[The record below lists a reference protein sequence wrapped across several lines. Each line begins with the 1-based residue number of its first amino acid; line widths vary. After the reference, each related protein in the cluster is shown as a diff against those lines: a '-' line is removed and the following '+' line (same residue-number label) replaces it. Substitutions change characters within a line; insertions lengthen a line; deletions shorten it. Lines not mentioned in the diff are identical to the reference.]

1 MTRKPLE
8 GVKVVEVANWVS
20 GPTCGVMLADYGAE
34 VIKVEHLQTGGDP
47 TRRWIPEIDPSPDL
61 INYVFEQINR
71 GKRSLALDL
80 GSEKGKEIFAR
91 LIKDSD
97 VMVTN
102 LRVGTAES
110 LGIDYE
116 SLSAINPAL
125 VYGRLTAY
133 GIKGPDKDR
142 PGYDMLS
149 YWARSGLMSAISP
162 ADGPP
167 VDLPCSLGD
176 VNTGT
181 FLFGAIM
188 MALYTRERTGKGA
201 VVDTSLYNAGIWGSA
216 ESIWSMLISGRP
228 LKSLA
233 EFISINPL
241 IKYYQCGD
249 GKWAQLCL
257 LQSDRAWLPF
267 CAAIARPDLAEEP
280 EYGSLQGRAVRSEEL
295 TAILKAHFKT
305 QPRDYWAARLDES
318 GLPWEP
324 ISSVEEV
331 GVSPQLEATGS
342 IVEVEHPQH
351 GSLKELASPFR
362 IGNES
367 FASKVS
373 APELG
378 ASTEVVLLDLGYSRE
393 EIVGLKEAG
402 VVL

>member
-1 MTRKPLE
+1 MSLKPLE

-34 VIKVEHLQTGGDP
+34 VIKVEHLQSGGDP
-47 TRRWIPEIDPSPDL
+47 TRGWIPNIDPIL
-61 INYVFEQINR
+61 NLVNYVFEQINR

-80 GSEKGKEIFAR
+80 GSEKGKEIFDR
-91 LIKDSD
+91 LIKDTD

-102 LRVGTAES
+102 LRVGTAEV

-116 SLSAINPAL
+116 SLSAINPGL

-133 GIKGPDKDR
+133 GTDGPDKDR

-162 ADGPP
+162 VDGPP

-176 VNTGT
+176 VTTGT

-188 MALYTRERTGKGA
+188 MALYARERTGKGA
-201 VVDTSLYNAGIWGSA
+201 VVDTSLYNAGVWGSA
-216 ESIWSMLISGRP
+216 ESIWSMLISKRP

-241 IKYYQCGD
+241 VKYYQCGD

-267 CAAIARPDLAEEP
+267 CAAIARPDLAAEP
-280 EYGSLQGRAVRSEEL
+280 KYGSLEDRAVHSEEL
-295 TAILKAHFKT
+295 TAILEAHFKT
-305 QPRDYWAARLDES
+305 QSRAHWAALLDAA

-324 ISSVEEV
+324 ISSIDEV

-342 IVEVEHPQH
+342 IVEVEHPRY
-351 GSLKELASPFR
+351 GALKELASPYKV
-362 IGNES
+362 GNES
-367 FASKVS
+367 FA
-373 APELG
+373 ADTGGPEFG
-378 ASTEVVLLDLGYSRE
+378 ASTEDVLLGLGYSGE
-393 EIVGLKEAG
+393 EIDGLRESG
-402 VVL
+402 VVM

>member
-1 MTRKPLE
+1 
-8 GVKVVEVANWVS
+8 
-20 GPTCGVMLADYGAE
+20 
-34 VIKVEHLQTGGDP
+34 
-47 TRRWIPEIDPSPDL
+47 
-61 INYVFEQINR
+61 
-71 GKRSLALDL
+71 
-80 GSEKGKEIFAR
+80 
-91 LIKDSD
+91 
-97 VMVTN
+97 
-102 LRVGTAES
+102 
-110 LGIDYE
+110 
-116 SLSAINPAL
+116 
-125 VYGRLTAY
+125 
-133 GIKGPDKDR
+133 
-142 PGYDMLS
+142 
-149 YWARSGLMSAISP
+149 
-162 ADGPP
+162 
-167 VDLPCSLGD
+167 
-176 VNTGT
+176 
-181 FLFGAIM
+181 M

-249 GKWAQLCL
+249 SKWAQLCL

-267 CAAIARPDLAEEP
+267 CTAIARPDLAEEAK
-280 EYGSLQGRAVRSEEL
+280 YGSLQGRAVHSEEL
-295 TAILKAHFKT
+295 TAILEAHFKT
-305 QPRDYWAARLDES
+305 QPRDYWAARLDEA

-378 ASTEVVLLDLGYSRE
+378 ASTEDVLLDLGYSRE

-402 VVL
+402 VVI